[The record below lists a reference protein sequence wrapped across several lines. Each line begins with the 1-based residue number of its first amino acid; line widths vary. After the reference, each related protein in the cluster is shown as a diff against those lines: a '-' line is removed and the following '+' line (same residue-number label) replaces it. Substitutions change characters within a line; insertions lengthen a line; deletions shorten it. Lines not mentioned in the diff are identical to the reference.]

1 VESELSVEV
10 TALDDRTSHMV
21 RVTGFTGPIEDLV
34 QRAHRG
40 EVDLRD
46 VALADVVRDY
56 LETLRDGVDLDRAT
70 EFLWNA
76 AALVEMKS
84 KLLLPPKPEPDSIQA
99 ADEQSHL
106 TADLEAQV
114 EEYRAFKEAAAALAE
129 LEAVQ
134 RNIFTRLPSGTPPD
148 DLPLVGVTVADLF
161 TAFRRVLERSR
172 DTVNEIP
179 PEGVTV
185 AERMRHILRALAASA
200 GEMAFDRLF
209 EERATKVVVI
219 VTFLALL
226 ELIQRRRV
234 GVRQAGAFEPILV
247 FLRRSPDGTRQ
258 HAEGA
263 EKR

>member
-1 VESELSVEV
+1 MSSEVRTVDER
-10 TALDDRTSHMV
+10 TAHVV
-21 RVTGFTGPIEDLV
+21 RVEGFTGPIEELV

-56 LETLRDGVDLDRAT
+56 LDALRGGVDLDQAT

-84 KLLLPPKPEPDSIQA
+84 KLLLPPKPEP
-99 ADEQSHL
+99 EQTQDGAEESDL
-106 TADLEAQV
+106 ATTLEAQM

-134 RNIFTRLPSGTPPD
+134 RNIFTRPQTDLQPD
-148 DLPLVGVTVADLF
+148 DLPLVGVTVSDLF
-161 TAFRRVLERSR
+161 AAFRRVLERSQ
-172 DTVNEIP
+172 DTVTEIP

-185 AERMRHILRALAASA
+185 AERMRHIVRALAASP
-200 GEMAFDRLF
+200 GGLAFETLF
-209 EERATKVVVI
+209 DEPAAKIVVI

-226 ELIQRRRV
+226 ELIRRRRV
-234 GVRQAGAFEPILV
+234 GVRQAGPFEPILL
-247 FLRRSPDGTRQ
+247 FFARPQHDRQ
-258 HAEGA
+258 RHREGG
-263 EKR
+263 EER

>member
-1 VESELSVEV
+1 M
-10 TALDDRTSHMV
+10 DDRTEHIV
-21 RVTGFTGPIEDLV
+21 RVTGFTGPIQDLV

-40 EVDLRD
+40 EVDLRE

-56 LETLRDGVDLDRAT
+56 LDALREGIDLDRAT

-84 KLLLPPKPEPDSIQA
+84 KLLLPPKPEPEHPQT
-99 ADEQSHL
+99 ADEESNL
-106 TADLEAQV
+106 ASSLEAQV
-114 EEYRAFKEAAAALAE
+114 EEYRVFKEAAAALAE

-134 RNIFTRLPSGTPPD
+134 RNIFTRPLSGTPPE

-161 TAFRRVLERSR
+161 TAFRRVLERSQ

-185 AERMRHILRALAASA
+185 AERMGHILRALAASP
-200 GEMAFDRLF
+200 GGLAFDGLF

-234 GVRQAGAFEPILV
+234 GVRQAGPFEPILV
-247 FLRRSPDGTRQ
+247 FFPRPPDGLRQ
-258 HAEGA
+258 RAEGA